1 LHFHGGTEIEK
12 LSLAE
17 RQRCNPAS
25 LSLIVRLR
33 LAIRLGIEVRLP
45 LVRFL
50 VVSLL
55 FSLGSCGSPKSPAT
69 QPPIACAN
77 LPLTEVDALSQL
89 PEGVRAL
96 TSKLSHGGLLDRG
109 ARLPSEVDC
118 VLLLAGQNPMCAI
131 VAIECGG
138 YVPTFTMIDYQHGP
152 GGWQELIRKP
162 AGDPQ
167 TWQGFIE
174 MAKFVFSDKN

>member
-1 LHFHGGTEIEK
+1 M
-12 LSLAE
+12 
-17 RQRCNPAS
+17 
-25 LSLIVRLR
+25 
-33 LAIRLGIEVRLP
+33 RLP
-45 LVRFL
+45 LFRFF

-69 QPPIACAN
+69 QAPIACAN

-96 TSKLSHGGLLDRG
+96 TTKITHRGLLDHG
-109 ARLPSEVDC
+109 AGLPSEVDC
-118 VLLLAGQNPMCAI
+118 VLLLAGQNPICAI

-138 YVPTFTMIDYQHGP
+138 YVPTFSMIDYQRGP
-152 GGWQELIRKP
+152 GGWQELTRKP